1 MPYYVY
7 AIRLDRD
14 AMIRR
19 TGKPPHKFC
28 DQNDHIDWDYP
39 LHDGCD
45 FYYVGQSM
53 HKPECRF
60 AQHKECYGWRIKF
73 TCQCGNARGKGKV
86 ITQNR
91 SNRFARDYGLF
102 LSHSLFEHHN
112 PIKSRAV
119 AEKLEAQLASELR
132 SNGHAA
138 YYN

>member
-7 AIRLDRD
+7 AIRLDRE
-14 AMIRR
+14 AMTLKR
-19 TGKPPHKFC
+19 GKPPHKFC
-28 DQNDHIDWDYP
+28 DQNDHIDWQYP

-45 FYYVGQSM
+45 FFYVGQSA

-60 AQHKECYGWRIKF
+60 AQHKECHGWNINFK
-73 TCQCGNARGKGKV
+73 CKCGKRRP

-102 LSHSLFEHHN
+102 LSYGLFERYN
-112 PIKSRAV
+112 PIKTRAA
-119 AEKLEAQLASELR
+119 AEKAEAALAGELKA
-132 SNGHAA
+132 NGHAV